1 MDTIIVQFACSTTV
15 VHLHGVI
22 LPRYPISSAT
32 VPVGDGSNME
42 RGIEDRM
49 GMVLEL
55 KTGVDGVGAPME
67 LKTGVDDMGVGDGVE
82 MGAAGTVNVGV
93 GAIIDCTFDVGDITT

>member
-55 KTGVDGVGAPME
+55 KTGVD
-67 LKTGVDDMGVGDGVE
+67 DMGVGDGVE